1 MASKWNRL
9 ASCIISFLSC
19 RFSLACSMTM
29 MRPTRK
35 HVASSATPVSVMLR
49 PGVMKSLASHSD
61 GWLVGYGIMYTWEL
75 GIICGDTRERDI
87 YEIETES

>member
-1 MASKWNRL
+1 MHDKSQLSLFGTCLWLLLLSPHMASKWNRL

-29 MRPTRK
+29 MNPTRK
-35 HVASSATPVSVMLR
+35 HVARRATPVSVMLR

-61 GWLVGYGIMYTWEL
+61 GWLVG
-75 GIICGDTRERDI
+75 
-87 YEIETES
+87 